1 MLLHWQFL
9 GSKIIVNLKKCYFT
23 IHCEEEEVLCLISC
37 RRSGVG
43 GGGAWFKERQF
54 WQKYVHKGKKS
65 FWCLATCHSKV
76 GLKSSALHREKK
88 TSQKVSTIF
97 PFWNTS
103 PKLRFLH
110 WNSYLTKCK
119 CRPTDTRIFLLHIRN
134 RQNLTIF
141 FSICTI
147 WSTLDICW
155 SPSKKLKVK
164 KVDLILLE
172 YKNVTFLIFTL
183 FKNPQKS
190 TI

>member
-1 MLLHWQFL
+1 MENAKFEKLKWDILSNFQTMCVASLAIFRL
-9 GSKIIVNLKKCYFT
+9 QNVSESKKCYFT

-37 RRSGVG
+37 RRSEVG

-119 CRPTDTRIFLLHIRN
+119 CRPTDTRIFLLYETDKI
-134 RQNLTIF
+134 
-141 FSICTI
+141 
-147 WSTLDICW
+147 
-155 SPSKKLKVK
+155 
-164 KVDLILLE
+164 
-172 YKNVTFLIFTL
+172 
-183 FKNPQKS
+183 
-190 TI
+190 

>member
-1 MLLHWQFL
+1 MCVASLAIFKLQ
-9 GSKIIVNLKKCYFT
+9 NYYFT

-103 PKLRFLH
+103 PTSLKNLVFCIEI
-110 WNSYLTKCK
+110 LTSRNVNVDRLTREYFYYTK
-119 CRPTDTRIFLLHIRN
+119 PTKSND
-134 RQNLTIF
+134 F
-141 FSICTI
+141 FFQFVQFGQ
-147 WSTLDICW
+147 L
-155 SPSKKLKVK
+155 
-164 KVDLILLE
+164 
-172 YKNVTFLIFTL
+172 
-183 FKNPQKS
+183 
-190 TI
+190 

>member
-76 GLKSSALHREKK
+76 GLKSSSLHREKK

-141 FSICTI
+141 FFNLYNLVNFRYLLI
-147 WSTLDICW
+147 
-155 SPSKKLKVK
+155 SKQKIESEKSWPYSAWIQK
-164 KVDLILLE
+164 RH
-172 YKNVTFLIFTL
+172 IFN
-183 FKNPQKS
+183 FH
-190 TI
+190 IV